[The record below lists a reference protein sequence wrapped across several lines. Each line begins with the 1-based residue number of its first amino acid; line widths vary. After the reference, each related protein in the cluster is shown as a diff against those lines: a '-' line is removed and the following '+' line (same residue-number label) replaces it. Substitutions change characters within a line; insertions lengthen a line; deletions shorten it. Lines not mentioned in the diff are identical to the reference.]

1 MRNAFS
7 GPQLLLVAIVV
18 IVGTIAWLWWA
29 WELWR
34 WFVRALLQ

>member
-18 IVGTIAWLWWA
+18 TVGTIAWLWWA